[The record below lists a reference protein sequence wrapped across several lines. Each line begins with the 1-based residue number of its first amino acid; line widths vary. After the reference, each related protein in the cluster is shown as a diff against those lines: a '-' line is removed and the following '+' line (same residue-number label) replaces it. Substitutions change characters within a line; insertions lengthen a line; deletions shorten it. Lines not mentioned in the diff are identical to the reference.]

1 MNRIQI
7 RTGDREF
14 GGEGWGNHTHT
25 MIYIIVNS
33 IMKNEN
39 DFPLLRIFLNQ
50 TRRVCSASPGF
61 SLCPC
66 FGVLLHVYSL
76 FRLPNFSRLVTL
88 GSHPGTNKNT
98 KKTKNRRPWLCW
110 PAVVECL
117 VSGLVNT
124 FSYLPCGGPTNRK
137 LLKDLRGADGGWSS
151 SEASCTH
158 WRTLSGA
165 LNDT

>member
-1 MNRIQI
+1 
-7 RTGDREF
+7 
-14 GGEGWGNHTHT
+14 
-25 MIYIIVNS
+25 MINIIVNS

-61 SLCPC
+61 TLCPC
-66 FGVLLHVYSL
+66 FGVLLYVHSF

-88 GSHPGTNKNT
+88 CSHPSTNKNT

-124 FSYLPCGGPTNRK
+124 FSYLPCGDPTNRK
-137 LLKDLRGADGGWSS
+137 LLKDLRGADRGDGAKARPPART
-151 SEASCTH
+151 EGH
-158 WRTLSGA
+158 RVEHLMTLS
-165 LNDT
+165 DTQLSLRLLAQLLDEVLR